1 MLISVRSDCLYET
14 HQLEP
19 KVDVELF
26 ALLKLQQLSAKLIA
40 YLFMEGGVDKGRE
53 EENFAEKGSDA
64 VFFIEYVYALLK
76 DLIDE
81 LVIIEL
87 SNLNNMAY
95 QF

>member
-1 MLISVRSDCLYET
+1 
-14 HQLEP
+14 
-19 KVDVELF
+19 
-26 ALLKLQQLSAKLIA
+26 
-40 YLFMEGGVDKGRE
+40 MEGGVDKGRE

-64 VFFIEYVYALLK
+64 VFFIENVYALLK

-95 QF
+95 QFQAFVYLDELQDGFLPVSYRDSLVADIIDD